1 MSFGSTNVQAASSEN
16 SDVLINGE
24 KSLDKVMNI
33 ISKKIEINE
42 KNIAIQGK
50 ATILNSI
57 QQKDIDNIN
66 ALAKAQGIEYDQPL
80 TKENLLNL
88 FNNGIETINAEVQN
102 GNLEVLAD
110 GSLIDANDSDFYVQG
125 GSTYDKTYWWGKKR
139 YKSTYYANKWV
150 SELNTVAN
158 VNAGAAVVAGAIFGG
173 FGAIPNGLTAAYAY
187 QLANKVSYKNSLSN
201 RGIIANVTWA
211 LVFTTYTQ

>member
-1 MSFGSTNVQAASSEN
+1 MKKQSKIFSVLCLVLSLSLFIQLSFGSTNVQAASSEN

-88 FNNGIETINAEVQN
+88 FNNGIETINAE
-102 GNLEVLAD
+102 
-110 GSLIDANDSDFYVQG
+110 
-125 GSTYDKTYWWGKKR
+125 STEW
-139 YKSTYYANKWV
+139 
-150 SELNTVAN
+150 
-158 VNAGAAVVAGAIFGG
+158 
-173 FGAIPNGLTAAYAY
+173 
-187 QLANKVSYKNSLSN
+187 
-201 RGIIANVTWA
+201 
-211 LVFTTYTQ
+211 